1 MPERKR
7 VTWYLV
13 CRFGDEPEHAIVWD
27 TIDIRAGRRKSMDL
41 VIADPE
47 VSREHAVFR
56 RDGDRATVED
66 LNTGIGTLVNG
77 ERITQHELQPGDVV
91 SIGRM
96 QIRYGRTEKTVRPG
110 ANVRYASELKS
121 GLVVPARA
129 EGGRTMLAFDA
140 DDELA
145 VAEPAEPAASPRVAR
160 AVSADGS
167 LEEIDDDPLGL
178 SIDPS
183 MLPGGSPVR
192 DLDRELSQS
201 GPTQAG
207 GAPPLAD
214 LAPGGLAGERGA
226 GQPPGGDAPDE
237 RSRRR
242 RTLVL
247 EVDGPAG
254 DVDALLGAVDG
265 RQIAFGDVAIRVKK
279 LDFD

>member
-1 MPERKR
+1 VSERKR

-13 CRFGDEPEHAIVWD
+13 CRLGQEPEQAIVWD
-27 TIDIRAGRRKSMDL
+27 TLDIRAGRRKTMDL

-47 VSREHAVFR
+47 VSREHAIFR
-56 RDGDRATVED
+56 RDGDRASVED

-77 ERITQHELQPGDVV
+77 ERITQRELQPGDVV
-91 SIGRM
+91 TIGSM
-96 QIRYGRTEKTVRPG
+96 QIRYGRTEKAVRPG
-110 ANVRYASELKS
+110 ANVRFASELKS

-145 VAEPAEPAASPRVAR
+145 VSLPTEPTTSPRVAR

-183 MLPGGSPVR
+183 MMPGAAPVR
-192 DLDRELSQS
+192 DLDRELSQT

-207 GAPPLAD
+207 DALPELDPAARASGRDAAAAPLAD
-214 LAPGGLAGERGA
+214 GPTTRPRL
-226 GQPPGGDAPDE
+226 
-237 RSRRR
+237 R

-247 EVDGPAG
+247 EVDGPG
-254 DVDALLGAVDG
+254 GEVEALLAAVDG
-265 RQIAFGDVAIRVKK
+265 QQIGFGGVMIRVKK
-279 LDFD
+279 LEFD